1 MTTTTTVVGTTT
13 VTTETTVIGD
23 VTTVTPSKASVLVRT
38 IMKST
43 RLRSQVVTVTTRMTT
58 TRP

>member
-1 MTTTTTVVGTTT
+1 MITATTK
-13 VTTETTVIGD
+13 TTVIGIM
-23 VTTVTPSKASVLVRT
+23 TAATPTEASILVRT

-43 RLRSQVVTVTTRMTT
+43 RLRSQVVAVTTRTTT